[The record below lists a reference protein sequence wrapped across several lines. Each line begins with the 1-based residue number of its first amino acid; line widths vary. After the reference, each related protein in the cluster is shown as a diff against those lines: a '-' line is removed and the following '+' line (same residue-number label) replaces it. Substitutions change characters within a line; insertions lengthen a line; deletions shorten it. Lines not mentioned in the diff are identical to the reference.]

1 MYIPFSFF
9 PSNSTYYGK
18 HFGNLIL
25 CTFNL
30 KQWFFSHVTL
40 ILCRSKLYSRK
51 LPKLC
56 IEKRNVK
63 HQIILCLIS
72 GHIYIYMSKECSIYC
87 TYNRINVFP
96 HIFIIIIICS
106 WVHKINLTLYN
117 VAYNFMEHLLFENKN
132 MLRIRLFFGW
142 LSVYLSYLLCWQ
154 LVKYFTDDV
163 LNSST

>member
-1 MYIPFSFF
+1 MYNVHTIFLF

-40 ILCRSKLYSRK
+40 ILCRSKLYSRTAK
-51 LPKLC
+51 IVYREAECETPNYTLFNLWA
-56 IEKRNVK
+56 
-63 HQIILCLIS
+63 
-72 GHIYIYMSKECSIYC
+72 YMGKECSIYC

-106 WVHKINLTLYN
+106 WVHKINLTPHTTSLTTLWN
-117 VAYNFMEHLLFENKN
+117 ICCWKKKCCAYAYYSVDFRFIFLIYSADSLLNFSPT
-132 MLRIRLFFGW
+132 I
-142 LSVYLSYLLCWQ
+142 Y
-154 LVKYFTDDV
+154 YF
-163 LNSST
+163 NSSTQ